1 METPGTIWRKE
12 GMKRLYTF
20 LLIGLLILLVL
31 PKFLS
36 SYALG
41 VFIMIFFYAY
51 LGQSWNI
58 LTGYTGV
65 ISLGHSLYIGVGA
78 YATTYLVMAFGL
90 SPWIGMW
97 IGGTCA
103 ALIGLVIGYLGFRF
117 GMKGVYFVL
126 LTIAFAEI
134 GRLILLHLKV
144 FGSFQGLFITPNFSY
159 RNFQF
164 KSNHAYYYI
173 GLGYVIFSLIVVRLI
188 ERSKIGRYMVA
199 LREDEDAAESLGVN
213 VFKYKMI
220 AICISA
226 FMTSLAGAFYAN
238 YLYYLHPGTLMSM
251 AFSIEII
258 LRPIIGGLGTVLGP
272 IIGSFLITPLA
283 ELSRSYFA
291 KAGYEG
297 LHLVI
302 YGFLLV
308 AVVLFFPKGVVS
320 YIKKLFMPA
329 IAHPKKLRA

>member
-1 METPGTIWRKE
+1 
-12 GMKRLYTF
+12 MKKTYL
-20 LLIGLLILLVL
+20 LLILGFLILLVL

-41 VFIMIFFYAY
+41 VFILIFYYAF

-65 ISLGHSLYIGVGA
+65 ISLGHSLYVGIGA
-78 YATTYLVMAFGL
+78 YTATYLVMTLGL

-97 IGGTCA
+97 VGGICA
-103 ALIGLVIGYLGFRF
+103 GVMGLVIGYLGFRF
-117 GMKGVYFVL
+117 GLKGVYFVL

-134 GRLILLHLKV
+134 GRLIILHLKV
-144 FGSFQGLFITPNFSY
+144 FGSFQGLFITPKFTFVNL
-159 RNFQF
+159 QF
-164 KSNHAYYYI
+164 KENIPYYYI

-188 ERSKIGRYMVA
+188 ERSKVGRYLVA

-220 AICISA
+220 AIFISA
-226 FMTSLAGAFYAN
+226 FMTSLGGAFYAN
-238 YLYYLHPGTLMSM
+238 YIYYLHPGTMMSM
-251 AFSIEII
+251 ASSIEII
-258 LRPIIGGLGTVLGP
+258 LRPIIGGMGTVLGP
-272 IIGSFLITPLA
+272 VIGSFLITPLA
-283 ELSRSYFA
+283 EISRSYFS

-308 AVVLFFPKGVVS
+308 AVVLFFPRGVIS
-320 YIKKLFMPA
+320 YIKKLLAPVLTG
-329 IAHPKKLRA
+329 LR

>member
-1 METPGTIWRKE
+1 
-12 GMKRLYTF
+12 MKKIYLSLF
-20 LLIGLLILLVL
+20 IALIILLIL

-41 VFIMIFFYAY
+41 IFIMIFFYAY

-65 ISLGHSLYIGVGA
+65 ISLGHSLYVGIGA
-78 YATTYLVMAFGL
+78 YMTYLLTLTLGL

-97 IGGTCA
+97 VGGISA
-103 ALIGLVIGYLGFRF
+103 GLIGLVIGFFGFRF
-117 GMKGVYFVL
+117 GLKGVYFVL
-126 LTIAFAEI
+126 LTISFAEI
-134 GRLILLHLKV
+134 GRLIVLHLKV
-144 FGSFQGLFITPNFSY
+144 FGSFQGLFITPHFSAA
-159 RNFQF
+159 NFQF
-164 KSNHAYYYI
+164 KENVPYYYI
-173 GLGYVIFSLIVVRLI
+173 ALSYVIFSLIVVRLM

-199 LREDEDAAESLGVN
+199 LREEEEAAESLGVD

-220 AICISA
+220 AIFLSA
-226 FMTSLAGAFYAN
+226 FMTSLAGAFYTN
-238 YLYYLHPGTLMSM
+238 YLYYLHPGTMMSM

-258 LRPIIGGLGTVLGP
+258 LRPIIGGMGTVLGP

-283 ELSRSYFA
+283 ELSRTYFA

-308 AVVLFFPKGVVS
+308 AVVLFFPRGVIS
-320 YIKKLFMPA
+320 YIKRA
-329 IAHPKKLRA
+329 IKKM

>member
-1 METPGTIWRKE
+1 M
-12 GMKRLYTF
+12 MKKIYF
-20 LLIGLLILLVL
+20 PLLLGLIVLLIL
-31 PKFLS
+31 PQFLS
-36 SYALG
+36 SYVLG
-41 VFIMIFFYAY
+41 VFVLIFYYAY

-65 ISLGHSLYIGVGA
+65 ISLGHSLYVGIGA

-90 SPWIGMW
+90 SPWVGMW
-97 IGGTCA
+97 IGGICA

-117 GMKGVYFVL
+117 GLKGVYFVL

-144 FGSFQGLFITPNFSY
+144 FGSFQGLFITPKYSFLS
-159 RNFQF
+159 FQF
-164 KSNHAYYYI
+164 KDNHAYYYI

-220 AICISA
+220 AIGISA

-291 KAGYEG
+291 RAGYEG

-308 AVVLFFPKGVVS
+308 AVVLFFPRGVIS
-320 YIKKLFMPA
+320 YIKKAVAPVLGS
-329 IAHPKKLRA
+329 LE

>member
-1 METPGTIWRKE
+1 
-12 GMKRLYTF
+12 MKKIYLSLF
-20 LLIGLLILLVL
+20 IALIILLIL

-36 SYALG
+36 SYAMG
-41 VFIMIFFYAY
+41 IFIMIFFYAY

-65 ISLGHSLYIGVGA
+65 ISLGHSLYVGIGA
-78 YATTYLVMAFGL
+78 YMTYLLTLTLGL

-97 IGGTCA
+97 VGGISA
-103 ALIGLVIGYLGFRF
+103 GLIGLVIGFFGFRF
-117 GMKGVYFVL
+117 GLKGVYFVL
-126 LTIAFAEI
+126 LTISFAEI
-134 GRLILLHLKV
+134 GRLIVLHLKV
-144 FGSFQGLFITPNFSY
+144 FGSFQGLFITPHFSAA
-159 RNFQF
+159 NFQF
-164 KSNHAYYYI
+164 KENVPYYYI
-173 GLGYVIFSLIVVRLI
+173 ALSYVIFSLIVVRLM

-199 LREDEDAAESLGVN
+199 LREEEEAAESLGVD

-220 AICISA
+220 AIFLSA
-226 FMTSLAGAFYAN
+226 FMTSLAGAFYTN
-238 YLYYLHPGTLMSM
+238 YLYYLHPGTMMSM

-258 LRPIIGGLGTVLGP
+258 LRPIIGGMGTVLGP

-283 ELSRSYFA
+283 ELSRTYFA

-308 AVVLFFPKGVVS
+308 AVVLFFPRGVIS
-320 YIKKLFMPA
+320 YIKRA
-329 IAHPKKLRA
+329 IKKM